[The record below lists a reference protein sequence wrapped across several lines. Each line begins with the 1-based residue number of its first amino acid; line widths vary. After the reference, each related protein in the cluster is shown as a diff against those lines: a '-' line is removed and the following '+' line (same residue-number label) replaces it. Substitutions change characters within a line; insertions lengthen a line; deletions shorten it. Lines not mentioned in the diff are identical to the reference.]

1 MAIITIS
8 RGSYSRGKEV
18 AEKVARRLGYACVS
32 RDVLLDASEI
42 FNASELKLERAI
54 HNAPSLL
61 DRFSNGKER
70 YICYVK
76 AALLSLFKE
85 GNVVYHGLA
94 GHFFVQGIGHALKV
108 RITADM
114 EDRVRLEMER
124 TGMDA
129 KQAARLLRDDDEQRR
144 RWSQWLYGRDTFDP
158 ALYDI
163 GLHLTRMTTDDAAD
177 IICRTA
183 ESPSFRTTPRSEQ
196 NLKDLALAAQV
207 EAALV
212 ETVVDVQVHAE
223 NGDVHV
229 CARVNPLLQEEAESE
244 LSRRVALI
252 SGVRNVRVMLNPVAI
267 FNG

>member
-18 AEKVARRLGYACVS
+18 AEKVAQRLGYACVS
-32 RDVLLDASEI
+32 RDILLDASEI

-70 YICYVK
+70 YIAYIR
-76 AALLSLFKE
+76 AALLKLFKE
-85 GNVVYHGLA
+85 DNVVYHGLA
-94 GHFFVQGIGHALKV
+94 GHFFVQGIEHAVKV

-158 ALYDI
+158 ALYDMV
-163 GLHLTRMTTDDAAD
+163 LHLKSLTTDDAAD
-177 IICRTA
+177 LICAAA
-183 ESPSFRTTPRSEQ
+183 ESASFQTTPASEQ
-196 NLKDLALAAQV
+196 TLRDRSLEAEV

-212 ETVVDVQVHAE
+212 ETVADVQVHVDGG
-223 NGDVHV
+223 NVHI
-229 CARVNPLLQEEAESE
+229 CARVNPLLQEEIESE
-244 LSRRVALI
+244 LNRRMASIAGIKIATLT
-252 SGVRNVRVMLNPVAI
+252 LNPVAI